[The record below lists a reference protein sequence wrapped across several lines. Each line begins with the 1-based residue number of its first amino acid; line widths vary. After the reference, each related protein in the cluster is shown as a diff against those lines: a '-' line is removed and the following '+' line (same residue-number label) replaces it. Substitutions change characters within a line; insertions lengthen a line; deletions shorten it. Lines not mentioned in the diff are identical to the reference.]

1 MPPNTEDTK
10 VDDELSRI
18 TLEELDLK
26 KLVRERGFYGV
37 HPDVYVSISSRTYT
51 CMNINSR
58 WSTTIIV
65 STS

>member
-1 MPPNTEDTK
+1 MPPNTDSTK

-37 HPDVYVSISSRTYT
+37 HPDVYASISRIYT
-51 CMNINSR
+51 
-58 WSTTIIV
+58 
-65 STS
+65 